1 MAEIKAGDVQK
12 LRQMT
17 GAGMM
22 DCKAALKDAEGDFE
36 KAQVLL
42 RERGL
47 ADAEKRKGR
56 EAKDGLLYTY
66 LHAPTPGVPAKIG
79 VLLELTTETDFTAK
93 TDAAQELARDIALH
107 IAFAK
112 PSYVTLDEVPEDVLE
127 TERELARK
135 KVEGKPVKVIDQAV
149 QGAVKKYA
157 KSFVLSDQPFVKD
170 DKQTIGQLIAN
181 LSGQT
186 GENIGIRRFVR
197 WEVAEAL
204 D

>member
-1 MAEIKAGDVQK
+1 
-12 LRQMT
+12 
-17 GAGMM
+17 MM
-22 DCKAALKDAEGDFE
+22 DCKSALTDASGDFE
-36 KAQVLL
+36 KARVLL

-56 EAKDGLLYTY
+56 EAKDGLLYSY

-93 TDAAQELARDIALH
+93 TEGAQELARNIAVH

-112 PSYVTLDEVPEDVLE
+112 PAYVTLDEVPEDVLE

-135 KVEGKPVKVIDQAV
+135 KVEGKPEKVVEQALA
-149 QGAVKKYA
+149 GAVKKYA
-157 KSFVLSDQPFVKD
+157 KLAVLNEQPWVKD
-170 DKQTIGQLIAN
+170 DKQTIGQLIATF
-181 LSGQT
+181 SGQT
-186 GENIGIRRFVR
+186 GENVGVRRFVR